1 MKYKSL
7 EKLLQSN
14 ANVCIAIVYGP
25 KKESFGAEKYYLE
38 KNILRLNQVYDEL
51 YQRYREMNNIFGFQ
65 ELINKD
71 FWLGIVK
78 MDVFKHITHI
88 PKDNT

>member
-1 MKYKSL
+1 MSL

-25 KKESFGAEKYYLE
+25 KRESLGAEKYYLE
-38 KNILRLNQVYDEL
+38 KNILRLNQVYNEL
-51 YQRYREMNNIFGFQ
+51 CQHYRKINNFFGFH
-65 ELINKD
+65 ELINKN

-78 MDVFKHITHI
+78 MDIFKQITYF
-88 PKDNT
+88 PKRRT